1 MIKLAD
7 YESAKAFPAEMRTP
21 ERIALAYAFDR
32 QKKKFIERMERAYM
46 WADLEKVEERYLDAL
61 AVENRVLFYDGTLPA
76 EVKRNLIQNY
86 LYWHIKLGTRGALE
100 EIINIIFNNENT
112 SIEEWQEY
120 GGDPYHFRVLV
131 DPGKT
136 NLQVDME
143 AMIYKINLYKRAAA
157 RLDGVW
163 IRKCKKTR
171 LYLSVKKEMLVEME
185 IKPEPYVKNLERAIT
200 LSVKDGNFRFVKAC
214 YPKKSD
220 IEWPDPFVR
229 NVEGKTTIFARGI
242 NFRYVEAYYHK
253 KDEVRA

>member
-1 MIKLAD
+1 MIKLAE
-7 YESAKAFPAEMRTP
+7 YESAKAFPAEMKTP

-32 QKKKFIERMERAYM
+32 QKRKFIQCMERVYI

-61 AVENRVLFYDGTLPA
+61 AVENRVLFYDSALPLDA
-76 EVKRNLIQNY
+76 KRNLIRNY

-120 GGDPYHFRVLV
+120 GGEPYHFRVLV

-143 AMIYKINLYKRAAA
+143 AIIYKINLYKRAAA

-163 IRKCKKTR
+163 IRKFRKTR
-171 LYLSVKKEMLVEME
+171 LYVSVKKEILVEME
-185 IKPEPYVKNLERAIT
+185 IKPNPYVKNLESAAT
-200 LSVKDGNFRFVKAC
+200 LSIRNHDFRFVKAY
-214 YPKKSD
+214 YPKKSN

-229 NVEGKTTIFARGI
+229 NVERKTAIFTGGI
-242 NFRYVEAYYHK
+242 NFRYVEAHYHK

>member
-32 QKKKFIERMERAYM
+32 QKKKFIQCMDRAYI

-61 AVENRVLFYDGTLPA
+61 AVENRVLFYDGTLA
-76 EVKRNLIQNY
+76 SDVKRNLIRNY

-100 EIINIIFNNENT
+100 EIINIIFDNKNT

-120 GGDPYHFRVLV
+120 GGEPYHFRVLV
-131 DPGKT
+131 DPGKN

-143 AMIYKINLYKRAAA
+143 DIIYKINLYKRAVA

-163 IRKCKKTR
+163 IRKFRKVR
-171 LYLSVKKEMLVEME
+171 LYLSVKKEMLVEVE
-185 IKPEPYVKNLERAIT
+185 VKPDPYVKNLEGNIT
-200 LSVKDGNFRFVKAC
+200 LSVRAGNFRFVKAC
-214 YPKKSD
+214 YPKKTD

-229 NVEGKTTIFARGI
+229 NVEGKTAVFAGGI